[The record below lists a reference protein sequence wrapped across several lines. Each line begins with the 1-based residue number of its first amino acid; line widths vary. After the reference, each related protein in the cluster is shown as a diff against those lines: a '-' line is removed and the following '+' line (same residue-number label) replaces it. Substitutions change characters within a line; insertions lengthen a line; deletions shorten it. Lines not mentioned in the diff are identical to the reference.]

1 VHTNC
6 ISYGGY
12 VALAALSGEEGGWW
26 QIKTTRFATKRLA
39 VMAEDV
45 NPTDR
50 AERAARTASFFPKL
64 YEESDKL
71 SPS

>member
-1 VHTNC
+1 MNC

-12 VALAALSGEEGGWW
+12 VALAALSGKEGGGG

-45 NPTDR
+45 HPSDR
-50 AERAARTASFFPKL
+50 TQRAARTASFFPEL
-64 YEESDKL
+64 YDKSDKL